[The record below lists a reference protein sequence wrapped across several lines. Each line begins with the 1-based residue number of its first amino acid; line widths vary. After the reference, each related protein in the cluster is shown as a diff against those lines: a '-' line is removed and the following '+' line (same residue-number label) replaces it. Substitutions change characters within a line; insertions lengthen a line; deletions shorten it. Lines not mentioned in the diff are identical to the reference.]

1 MLEFLKTVR
10 YRLEYA
16 GFRIVAAVFGI
27 LPVEMASAF
36 SGWIWRHLAPFMY
49 RHNRALENL
58 RQAFP
63 DKPAAELEIIA
74 RDMWE
79 NLGRTFA
86 ETFHL
91 REIAGGSR
99 IHVENPAEV
108 DAIAAD
114 QQGKLFCSGHIA
126 NWELIVAGM
135 VRHGLKPMSVYQTIK
150 NPLVDAYLLGRRRF
164 LYTGGLYPKDRNI
177 AQQLIRSARGGAA
190 VAFLVDTRDY
200 FGTSVDFFGRP
211 APSSPFPGFL
221 VHRLE
226 LPIYICTFVREKNV
240 RFRFRIDRLEPGRDP
255 DRQADIKAINSSI
268 QAEIEKIIRA
278 NPAQWMW
285 GQRRWG

>member
-1 MLEFLKTVR
+1 MRVYLKKLR
-10 YRLEYA
+10 YLLEYA
-16 GFRIVAAVFGI
+16 GFRIVAAVFGG
-27 LPVEMASAF
+27 LPVETASAF
-36 SGWIWRHLAPFMY
+36 SGWLWRNIAPLTY
-49 RHNRALENL
+49 RHKRALENL
-58 RQAFP
+58 RQSFRE
-63 DKPAAELEIIA
+63 KPPAELEAIA

-91 REIAGGSR
+91 REIAGGTR
-99 IHVENPAEV
+99 ITVENPAEV
-108 DAIAAD
+108 EAIAAD
-114 QQGKLFCSGHIA
+114 SKGKLFCSGHIA

-135 VRHGLKPMSVYQTIK
+135 VRHGLKPMSVYQTVK
-150 NPLVDAYLLGRRRF
+150 NPWVNAYLLRRRSF

-221 VHRLE
+221 AHRLD

-240 RFRFRIDRLEPGRDP
+240 HFRFRMDRLDP
-255 DRQADIKAINSSI
+255 DRDDERQADIKAINSSI

-278 NPAQWMW
+278 NPSQWMW
-285 GQRRWG
+285 GHRRWG

>member
-1 MLEFLKTVR
+1 MLEYLKTIR
-10 YRLEYA
+10 YWLEYA
-16 GFRIVAAVFGI
+16 GFRIVAAVYGI

-36 SGWIWRHLAPFMY
+36 SGWMWRCLAPFTY

-58 RQAFP
+58 RQSFP
-63 DKPAAELEIIA
+63 DKQPADLEIIA

-91 REIAGGSR
+91 REIAGGTR
-99 IHVENPAEV
+99 IFVENPEEV
-108 DAIAAD
+108 EAIAAE
-114 QQGKLFCSGHIA
+114 QEGKLICSGHIS
-126 NWELIVAGM
+126 NWELIGAGM

-150 NPLVDAYLLGRRRF
+150 NPLVDAYLLRRRRF
-164 LYTGGLYPKDRNI
+164 LYIGGLFPKDRHI
-177 AQQLIRSARGGAA
+177 AQQLIRGARGGAA
-190 VAFLVDTRDY
+190 VFMLVDTRDY

-211 APSSPFPGFL
+211 APSSPFPGIL
-221 VHRLE
+221 VRRLG
-226 LPIYICTFVREKNV
+226 LPIYICTLVREKNV
-240 RFRFRIDRLEPGRDP
+240 RFRFRIDRLEPDRAE
-255 DRQADIKAINSSI
+255 DRQADITAINRSI

-285 GQRRWG
+285 GARRWG